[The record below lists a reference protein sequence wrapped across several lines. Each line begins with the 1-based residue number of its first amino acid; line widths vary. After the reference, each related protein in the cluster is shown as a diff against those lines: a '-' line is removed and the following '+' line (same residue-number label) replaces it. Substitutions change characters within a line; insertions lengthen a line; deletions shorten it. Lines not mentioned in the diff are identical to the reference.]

1 MKVLIVGG
9 GGREHSLVWK
19 IAQSPQVSKIFCAP
33 GNPGISELAECVK
46 ITADQTDLLCQFA
59 VKENIDLTVV
69 GPEAPLV
76 DGIVDVFGKH
86 NLKVFGPDRKA
97 AILEDS
103 KVFSKRL
110 LRKHGIP
117 TADFKCFDDHSQA
130 RRYILSRGAPIVVK
144 ADGLSKGK
152 GVFVCKTNDE
162 ALRAIDSIMK
172 DRVFGNAG
180 DQIVIEECLTGEEIS
195 LLAFTDGRTIVPMES
210 SQDHKT
216 IYDGDKG
223 PNTGGMGAY
232 SPVPLMT
239 NKLYYR
245 IEKEI
250 LVPTVHAMNKEDRPY
265 KGVIYIG
272 LMITSNGPMVLEY
285 NVRFGDPEAQVILTR
300 MKSDIVPI
308 MLATISGELD
318 KIDLEWHSQASV
330 CVVMASG
337 GYPGQYDNGK
347 EITGLDLLKN
357 QEDVYVF
364 HAGTGSVNGKIV
376 TNGGRV
382 LSVVA
387 CGNDVKEAR
396 EKVYDALSKISFDG
410 AHYRRDIAGKAVTI
424 PRFPLLKNGTKSA
437 IAFAR
442 LNDVGQARNPV
453 RPFRETS
460 TGILPVRTSGPG
472 GPKGKE

>member
-1 MKVLIVGG
+1 MKVLVIGS

-19 IAQSPQVSKIFCAP
+19 IAQSPQVSKIYCAP
-33 GNPGISELAECVK
+33 GNPGISELAECIN
-46 ITADQTDLLCQFA
+46 ITADQTDLLCKFA

-76 DGIVDVFGKH
+76 DGIVDVFSKYK
-86 NLKVFGPDRKA
+86 LKVFGPDKKA

-117 TADFKCFDDHSQA
+117 TADFKCFDNYQHA
-130 RRYILSRGAPIVVK
+130 RQYVSSKVAPIVVK

-162 ALRAIDSIMK
+162 ALQAIDSIMK
-172 DRVFGNAG
+172 DKVFGNAG
-180 DQIVIEECLTGEEIS
+180 NQIVIEECLTGEEIS
-195 LLAFTDGRTIVPMES
+195 LLAFTDGRNIVAMES

-216 IYDGDKG
+216 VFDGDEG

-232 SPVPLMT
+232 SPVPIMT
-239 NKLYYR
+239 SELYLKV
-245 IEKEI
+245 EKEI
-250 LVPTVHAMNKEDRPY
+250 LVPTVHAMNREGRPY

-272 LMITSNGPMVLEY
+272 LMVTSSGPMVLEY
-285 NVRFGDPEAQVILTR
+285 NVRFGDPEAQVILSR

-318 KIDLEWHSQASV
+318 MIDLEWYPQASV

-337 GYPGQYDNGK
+337 GYPGSYDKGK
-347 EITGLDLLKN
+347 EITGLDSLKN
-357 QEDVYVF
+357 QDGISVF
-364 HAGTGSVNGKIV
+364 HAGTKLSNGKIV

-382 LSVVA
+382 LGVVA
-387 CGNDVKEAR
+387 CGEDIEDAQK
-396 EKVYDALSKISFDG
+396 KVYEAVNKISFDG
-410 AHYRRDIAGKAVTI
+410 VHYRRDIASKAIT
-424 PRFPLLKNGTKSA
+424 
-437 IAFAR
+437 
-442 LNDVGQARNPV
+442 NPPMSV
-453 RPFRETS
+453 M
-460 TGILPVRTSGPG
+460 
-472 GPKGKE
+472 

>member
-1 MKVLIVGG
+1 MKVLVIGG

-19 IAQSPQVSKIFCAP
+19 IAQSPEVSKIFCAP
-33 GNPGISELAECVK
+33 GNPGISELAECID
-46 ITADQTDLLCQFA
+46 ITADQTSLLCEFA
-59 VKENIDLTVV
+59 VKENIGLTVV

-76 DGIVDVFGKH
+76 DGIVDVFSKH
-86 NLKVFGPDRKA
+86 NLKVFGPDQKA

-103 KVFSKRL
+103 KVFSKLL

-117 TADFKCFDDHSQA
+117 TADFKCFDDHGQA
-130 RRYILSRGAPIVVK
+130 RHYVLSRGAPIVVK

-162 ALRAIDSIMK
+162 ALLAIDSIMK

-180 DQIVIEECLTGEEIS
+180 DQVVIEECLIGEEVS

-216 IYDGDKG
+216 VYDGDEG

-232 SPVPLMT
+232 SPVPIMT
-239 NKLYYR
+239 SELYR
-245 IEKEI
+245 GVEKNI
-250 LVPTVHAMNKEDRPY
+250 LVPTVHAMNKEGRPY

-272 LMITSNGPMVLEY
+272 LMITSAGPMVLEF

-308 MLATISGELD
+308 MLATISGGLD
-318 KIDLEWHSQASV
+318 NVDLEWLPQASV

-347 EITGLDLLKN
+347 EIKGLDSLKN
-357 QEDVYVF
+357 QEGISVF
-364 HAGTGSVNGKIV
+364 HAGTKSENEKIV

-382 LSVVA
+382 LNVVA
-387 CGNDVKEAR
+387 CGRDIKEAQK
-396 EKVYDALSKISFDG
+396 KVYEAVSKISFDG
-410 AHYRRDIAGKAVTI
+410 AHYRRDIADKAI
-424 PRFPLLKNGTKSA
+424 K
-437 IAFAR
+437 
-442 LNDVGQARNPV
+442 
-453 RPFRETS
+453 
-460 TGILPVRTSGPG
+460 
-472 GPKGKE
+472 

>member
-1 MKVLIVGG
+1 MKVLVIGG

-19 IAQSPQVSKIFCAP
+19 IAQSPEVSKIFCAP
-33 GNPGISELAECVK
+33 GNPGISELAECID
-46 ITADQTDLLCQFA
+46 ITADQTSLLCEFA
-59 VKENIDLTVV
+59 VKEDVGLTVV

-76 DGIVDVFGKH
+76 DGIVDVFSKH
-86 NLKVFGPDRKA
+86 NLKVFGPDQKA

-103 KVFSKRL
+103 KVFSKLL

-130 RRYILSRGAPIVVK
+130 RHYVLSRGAPIVVK

-162 ALRAIDSIMK
+162 ALLAIDSIMK

-180 DQIVIEECLTGEEIS
+180 DQVVIEECLIGEEVS

-216 IYDGDKG
+216 VYDGDEG

-232 SPVPLMT
+232 SPVPIMT
-239 NKLYYR
+239 SELYR
-245 IEKEI
+245 VIEKDI
-250 LVPTVHAMNKEDRPY
+250 LVPTVHAMNKEGRPY

-272 LMITSNGPMVLEY
+272 LMITFAGPMVLEF

-308 MLATISGELD
+308 MLATISGDLD
-318 KIDLEWHSQASV
+318 NVDLEWLPQASV

-347 EITGLDLLKN
+347 EIKGLDSLKN
-357 QEDVYVF
+357 QEGISVF
-364 HAGTGSVNGKIV
+364 HAGTKSENEKIV

-382 LSVVA
+382 LNVVA
-387 CGNDVKEAR
+387 CGRDIKEAQK
-396 EKVYDALSKISFDG
+396 KVYEAVSKISFDG
-410 AHYRRDIAGKAVTI
+410 AHYRRDIADKAI
-424 PRFPLLKNGTKSA
+424 K
-437 IAFAR
+437 
-442 LNDVGQARNPV
+442 
-453 RPFRETS
+453 
-460 TGILPVRTSGPG
+460 
-472 GPKGKE
+472 